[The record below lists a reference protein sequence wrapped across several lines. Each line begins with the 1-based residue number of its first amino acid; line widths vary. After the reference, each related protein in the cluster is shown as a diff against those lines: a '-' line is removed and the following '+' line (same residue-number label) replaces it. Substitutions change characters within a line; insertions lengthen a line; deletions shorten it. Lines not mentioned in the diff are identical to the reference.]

1 MFLKASSRILEHF
14 VIPGTTVILGAGAV
28 AMLGSRCNAVTVMVL
43 NLAATPIE
51 LRYTQ
56 SISWWPKPYLI
67 AYQGLKS
74 L

>member
-1 MFLKASSRILEHF
+1 MFLKASSLILEHI
-14 VIPGTTVILGAGAV
+14 VIPGTTAILGAVAV

-56 SISWWPKPYLI
+56 SISCG
-67 AYQGLKS
+67 QS
-74 L
+74 HT